1 MKALYV
7 TSAETFSGKSAVC
20 IGVGLRLRKDGH
32 NVGYMKPV
40 NVNCEVID
48 GVPFD
53 DDVNFAKRV
62 FEMKEPFDTLCPV
75 ALTPAK
81 KEQQLRGPEVNY
93 APKLLE
99 AFNKLGESHDMLVL
113 EGGRSLREG
122 YIAGLSPKVVVD
134 LLGAKPL
141 MVAKWDEDLM
151 VDRIMTAQW
160 LFGDSLIGTVI
171 NEVPRPQLDHVQETV
186 VPFLQRHGIN
196 VFGVVRKEQLLA
208 APSVRELAEGLG
220 AELLCANACF
230 DELVEHFLVG
240 AMGAES
246 ALSYFR
252 RKPNKA
258 VITGGDRTD
267 IMLAALETST
277 RCLVLTGN
285 LYPAAHVLNRAD
297 ELCVPVLLTK
307 LDTLAAIEII
317 EGYFNRSRF
326 QQPQKIE
333 RFSSLLDEYFDYAA
347 LYDALGIR

>member
-1 MKALYV
+1 
-7 TSAETFSGKSAVC
+7 
-20 IGVGLRLRKDGH
+20 
-32 NVGYMKPV
+32 
-40 NVNCEVID
+40 
-48 GVPFD
+48 
-53 DDVNFAKRV
+53 
-62 FEMKEPFDTLCPV
+62 MKEPFDTLCPV

-93 APKLLE
+93 EPKLLE
-99 AFNKLGESHDMLVL
+99 AVAKLGESYDVLVL

-122 YIAGLSPKVVVD
+122 YIAGLPPKRVTD
-134 LLGAKPL
+134 LLAAKTL
-141 MVAKWDEDLM
+141 MVVKWDEDLM
-151 VDRIMTAQW
+151 VDRIMTGQNYFKEA
-160 LFGDSLIGTVI
+160 LIGAVI
-171 NEVPRPQLDHVQETV
+171 NEVPRPQLDHVQEAV
-186 VPFLQRHGIN
+186 VPFLNRHGIN
-196 VFGVVRKEQLLA
+196 VLGVVRKEQLLA

-220 AELLCANACF
+220 AELLCANECF

-267 IMLAALETST
+267 IQLAALETST

-297 ELCVPVLLTK
+297 ELCVPVLLTR

-317 EGYFNRSRF
+317 EGFFNRSRF

-333 RFSSLLDEYFDYAA
+333 RFSALLDEYFDYAA
-347 LYDALGIR
+347 LHDALGLG